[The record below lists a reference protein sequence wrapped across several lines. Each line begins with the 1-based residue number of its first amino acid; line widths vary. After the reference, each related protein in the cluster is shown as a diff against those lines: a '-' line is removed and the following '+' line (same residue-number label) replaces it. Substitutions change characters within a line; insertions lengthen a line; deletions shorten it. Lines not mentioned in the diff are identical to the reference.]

1 MFNWLN
7 EIQFRQIIGRFKLT
21 FSELEEI
28 LLDRQINLNNRPL
41 TYFEDDIQL
50 EPHSQVCDNF
60 WQLKAFKNDK
70 KCFLFNFK
78 SSFCSQDV

>member
-28 LLDRQINLNNRPL
+28 LLDREINLNNRPF
-41 TYFEDDIQL
+41 TYFEDPVRATLSGLRQ
-50 EPHSQVCDNF
+50 
-60 WQLKAFKNDK
+60 
-70 KCFLFNFK
+70 FLATE
-78 SSFCSQDV
+78 SL